1 MMISAILG
9 IIAVASIGLF
19 SYYNMS
25 NTTNSME
32 KINEEQYIPSRWVSD
47 AVEFN
52 QRLDAVLLQ
61 MMLTDDLATKQQLH
75 MEMNEGIDEVLT
87 NFAKFENMDLSQE
100 ERNLIQDFYDAV
112 SIFEV
117 PQERVMTLAANNQN
131 DEAYALYLS
140 DVQQPRK
147 DLITALNAINELKT
161 NKVTEIINENVEN
174 GHSITRQLIAIFI
187 LVTILLVV
195 SVFIL
200 SRTIIKPIQALME
213 LLKRTQKGDL
223 TVRATAISTNELG
236 QLNVAYNETM
246 ESLVHVLHDTKR
258 SANEVDA
265 VSNELA
271 SNVEETTA
279 TLDHVAKAVQEITT
293 SAELTQQHIE
303 ENGYVIRKVKSDV
316 MEIEQRIDDVLQL
329 SELNFKH
336 SEDGAHIVE
345 ENLMQMQNITQSVQL
360 SNDRVISLVEKTAQ
374 INTVLTTINA
384 ISAQTNLL
392 ALNAAIEAARAG
404 EHGKGFAVVADEV
417 RKLAEQSLTATKSI
431 SSIIDQIQQNGTDT
445 VEVMKN
451 VTKEVQEGLLKSEQ
465 TSEKFADIMNVT
477 LAVTPKM
484 EAVTQAVQTISN
496 GFEQIEINSKNVLEM
511 ATNNA
516 LASESV
522 TAAVQ
527 QQAATME
534 EISSSTSNLA
544 HTADE
549 LTATIERFKI

>member
-431 SSIIDQIQQNGTDT
+431 SSIIEQIQQNGTDT
-445 VEVMKN
+445 VEVMQN

-534 EISSSTSNLA
+534 EISGSTSNLA